1 MTSQMIKDVIAGV
14 IGGDCSIN
22 EGAKSLEMS
31 LIDFERLLNSWE
43 DAQQSWGKMMQI
55 AIISEIK
62 NGKTGDE
69 IMKDL
74 GCSESELER
83 NKRRLERTLGAI
95 NEVREGNKTLAC
107 GSCIARVY
115 ISELARMME
124 QEARNENSTE

>member
-1 MTSQMIKDVIAGV
+1 MTIQTIKEVIAKV
-14 IGGDCSIN
+14 LEGDCSID

-31 LIDFERLLNSWE
+31 LIDFERLLNAWE
-43 DAQQSWGKMMQI
+43 DAQQAWGKMVQV

-62 NGKTGDE
+62 RGKTDEE
-69 IMKDL
+69 IMEDL
-74 GCSESELER
+74 GCGEKELEHS
-83 NKRRLERTLGAI
+83 KRRLERTLGAI

-124 QEARNENSTE
+124 PEGKTHE